1 MQEAPM
7 PVRPAT
13 VHSVTEYTTIS
24 ADGTVIAAERSGDGP
39 PLVLVDGAMCHRA
52 SHGGRPLAAL
62 LADRFTV
69 HVYDRRGRGGSGGA
83 GAPWSV
89 ERELE
94 DLAAVIAA
102 AGGSAVVFGTSSGAV
117 LALRAAAAGLP
128 VERVVAYEPPF
139 AVEADAQAEQR
150 AALAAIERALAGGA
164 PGRAVR
170 LFMELVGLPR
180 VLVALLG
187 VLPGAA
193 AHRAVAPTLPH
204 DLRIIGAG
212 GDGPL
217 ELDWAAVGVPALLL
231 AGGKSPEAA
240 LVAPARKA
248 AAAVPG
254 AEFRVLDGQTHR
266 VSPAALVPVL
276 AAFATGAALPA

>member
-1 MQEAPM
+1 M
-7 PVRPAT
+7 PRTAAHP
-13 VHSVTEYTTIS
+13 VTEYTAVS

-52 SHGGRPLAAL
+52 SYGGRPLAAL

-69 HVYDRRGRGGSGGA
+69 HVYDRRGRGSSGGA
-83 GAPWSV
+83 GASWTV

-94 DLAAVIAA
+94 DLAAVLAA

-128 VERVVAYEPPF
+128 VERVVAYEPSF
-139 AVEADAQAEQR
+139 AVEAGLQAEQR
-150 AALAAIERALAGGA
+150 AALAAVERALADGA

-170 LFMELVGLPR
+170 LFMLLVGLPR

-193 AHRAVAPTLPH
+193 ARRAVAPTLPH
-204 DLRIIGAG
+204 DLRIVGAD
-212 GDGPL
+212 GDGL
-217 ELDWAAVGVPALLL
+217 LRLDWAGITVPLLLL
-231 AGGKSPEAA
+231 AGGRSPEAS
-240 LVAPARKA
+240 LVAPARTA

-254 AEFRVLDGQTHR
+254 AEFRILPRQTHM
-266 VSPAALVPVL
+266 VAPAALAPEL
-276 AAFATGAALPA
+276 AEFAAAGRTAVT

>member
-1 MQEAPM
+1 M
-7 PVRPAT
+7 PAHPVTTHP
-13 VHSVTEYTTIS
+13 VTEYTATS
-24 ADGTVIAAERSGDGP
+24 ADGTAIAAERTGEGP

-69 HVYDRRGRGGSGGA
+69 HVYDRRGRGASGGA
-83 GAPWSV
+83 DRPWAI

-94 DLAAVIAA
+94 DLAAVLAA
-102 AGGSAVVFGTSSGAV
+102 AGGSAAVFGTSSGAV

-128 VERVVAYEPPF
+128 VERLVAYEPPF
-139 AVEADAQAEQR
+139 AVGADTRAEQR
-150 AALAAIERALAGGA
+150 AALGAIERALADGA

-170 LFMELVGLPR
+170 LFLRLVGLPR

-193 AHRAVAPTLPH
+193 AARAVAPTLPN
-204 DLRIIGAG
+204 DLRIIGADD
-212 GDGPL
+212 DGPL
-217 ELDWAAVGVPALLL
+217 PLDWAGITAPVLLL
-231 AGGKSPEAA
+231 AGGKSPEAS
-240 LVAPARKA
+240 LVAPARAA

-254 AEFRVLDGQTHR
+254 AEFRVLPGQTHLFT
-266 VSPAALVPVL
+266 PAVVAAELG
-276 AAFATGAALPA
+276 AFAGRTPEPRR

>member
-1 MQEAPM
+1 M
-7 PVRPAT
+7 PVRPVTEHA
-13 VHSVTEYTTIS
+13 VTEYTAVS
-24 ADGTVIAAERSGDGP
+24 ADGTVIAAERSGEGP

-69 HVYDRRGRGGSGGA
+69 HVYDRRVRGASGGA
-83 GAPWSV
+83 DAPWAI

-94 DLAAVIAA
+94 DLAAVIDA

-139 AVEADAQAEQR
+139 AVEAGAQAEQR
-150 AALAAIERALAGGA
+150 VALAAIERALADGA

-170 LFMELVGLPR
+170 LFMRLVGLPR

-204 DLRIIGAG
+204 DLRIVGAD
-212 GDGPL
+212 GDGLL
-217 ELDWAAVGVPALLL
+217 ELDWAAVRVPTLLL
-231 AGGKSPEAA
+231 AGGKSPETS

-254 AEFRVLDGQTHR
+254 AELRILPGQTHMLA
-266 VSPAALVPVL
+266 PAAVAPVL
-276 AAFATGAALPA
+276 AEFAAR